1 MMYLVVAFVGLGMG
15 VWITFVSMERR
26 RKSANA
32 AHESASAMLAQCAA
46 ERERAAAVLA
56 DHDKE
61 RMQFIEQRA
70 QYEREYAAF
79 KEVSL
84 GVGEFSAENALLK
97 RDLRNLETTIR
108 KTRLDHKA
116 LEERQAQLD
125 ERANE
130 LAERY
135 LADVEKAV
143 GAAINAN
150 NYASCKQR
158 LTRAIEWCRGIGFDV
173 PKAKEDALLAA
184 LKADYELAVRAA
196 LEREEQARIRAQIR
210 EEQARE
216 REIQKE
222 LQALERER
230 AAIHAALTRALADA
244 TNAHTGEVES
254 LRARLAEAEAR
265 GVRAISQAQL
275 TRAGHIYIISN
286 IGTFGEGVYKI
297 GMTRRLEPKD
307 RIAELGDASVP
318 FPFDIHM
325 MISCSDAPT
334 LENALHRHFHRDRIN
349 RVNPRK
355 EYFRVSLDEIKN
367 FVEINHGEV
376 KYIADAEALEYRQ
389 SQTISAE
396 DQEYIED
403 VFDQAERA
411 IGAADVED

>member
-1 MMYLVVAFVGLGMG
+1 
-15 VWITFVSMERR
+15 
-26 RKSANA
+26 
-32 AHESASAMLAQCAA
+32 
-46 ERERAAAVLA
+46 
-56 DHDKE
+56 
-61 RMQFIEQRA
+61 MQFIEQRA

-79 KEVSL
+79 KNVSL
-84 GVGEFSAENALLK
+84 GVGEFSAENAILK

-116 LEERQAQLD
+116 LEERQAVLD

-130 LAERY
+130 LASRY

-158 LTRAIEWCRGIGFDV
+158 LVRAIEWCRGIGFDV
-173 PKAKEDALLAA
+173 PQAKEDALLAA

-222 LQALERER
+222 LQALDRER
-230 AAIHAALTRALADA
+230 TAIQTALARAMADAESAHTDEIVSLKARLADA
-244 TNAHTGEVES
+244 
-254 LRARLAEAEAR
+254 EAR
-265 GVRAISQAQL
+265 SARTVSQAQL
-275 TRAGHIYIISN
+275 TRSGHIYIISN
-286 IGTFGEGVYKI
+286 IGAFGEGVYKI

-325 MISCSDAPT
+325 MISCSDAPA
-334 LENALHRHFHRDRIN
+334 LENLLHRHFHRARIN

-355 EYFRVSLDEIKN
+355 EFFRISLEDIRE
-367 FVEINHGEV
+367 FVHANHGEV

-389 SQTISAE
+389 SQNISPE
-396 DQEYIED
+396 DQDYIED

-411 IGAADVED
+411 IGPVEVED